1 MADDSTLQDLGYQE
15 ELHRGLSTWDL
26 VVYGL
31 VFIMPIAPM
40 GIYGYVATESR
51 GLPVLTYLI
60 CTVGI
65 FFTALAYSE
74 MAKAVPTAGSVY
86 GYASRAFGSRFG
98 FLAGWMILID
108 YLLIPSLCYVFASI
122 ALAGMIPAVPLWGWL
137 VLFALANTGIN
148 YRGVVVSARFNR
160 VVLALQTVTL
170 ALFLGFGIV
179 AVSTGSA
186 GEGWT
191 AKPIFD
197 ATNLDFRAL
206 MTAASIAVLSFLGFD
221 AISTLAEE
229 ARGGGRSAGRAT
241 LTVLFLVAGF
251 FMLLTFVAGNLQPD
265 WQALAADPDNGFYN
279 VAAIAGGKWL
289 YTLCAGMT
297 AFSWGITAAQAS
309 QSAVS
314 RILFSMARD
323 RLLPAPLAQ
332 VHPRFRT
339 PYVALLAVAVISL
352 VIGLI
357 YQRDPSGITYIVNFG
372 ALTGFL
378 CLHASVV
385 AHYMIRHR
393 SRNYLVHLI
402 CPLLGAIVIGYV
414 WWGLESQAK
423 LLGLAWVAVGTVVL
437 AVNSARGIRTRLD
450 V

>member
-1 MADDSTLQDLGYQE
+1 MADDKTLQELGYQE

-51 GLPVLTYLI
+51 GMPVLTYLI

-122 ALAGMIPAVPLWGWL
+122 ALAGMIPVVPLWGWL
-137 VLFALANTGIN
+137 VLFALANTAIN

-160 VVLALQTVTL
+160 IVLAVQFVTL
-170 ALFLGFGIV
+170 ALFLGFGIY
-179 AVSTGSA
+179 AVSTGAA

-191 AKPIFD
+191 SKPILD
-197 ATNLDFRAL
+197 PGNLDFRAL

-221 AISTLAEE
+221 AISTLSEE
-229 ARGGGRSAGRAT
+229 AHGGGRSAGRAT
-241 LTVLFLVAGF
+241 IMVLFLVAGF
-251 FMLLTFVAGNLQPD
+251 FMIQTFVAGNLQPD

-279 VAAIAGGKWL
+279 VAAIAGGKFL

-332 VHPRFRT
+332 VHPKFRT
-339 PYVALLAVAVISL
+339 PYVALLAVAIISL
-352 VIGLI
+352 VIGLV
-357 YQRDPSGITYIVNFG
+357 YQSDPSGITYIVNFG

-385 AHYMIRHR
+385 THYVIRNG

-414 WWGLESQAK
+414 WWGLDVQAK
-423 LLGLAWVAVGTVVL
+423 LLGLAWVVLGAIVL
-437 AVNSARGIRTRLD
+437 AVNAARGIRTRLD